1 MIRWSAVVLLS
12 AATALP
18 PVTALANEDAIST
31 VRAFYEQ
38 PDRDEHDPSRFTG
51 PALET
56 LKRAAAE
63 GGGGEESCLDFSFV
77 FDAQDWDQ
85 EEVQRTLKLSDEL
98 RSDGSDVV
106 TADFSSFGDK
116 QELLWTLQKVGDGW
130 KVADVESLPDEWRLS
145 DLCR

>member
-1 MIRWSAVVLLS
+1 MIRWSAAFLLS
-12 AATALP
+12 AAAALP
-18 PVTALANEDAIST
+18 PVTALANEDAVAT
-31 VRAFYEQ
+31 VRGFYEN
-38 PDRDEHDPSRFTG
+38 PDRDERDPSRFTD

-63 GGGGEESCLDFSFV
+63 GGGGEESCVDFSFV
-77 FDAQDWDQ
+77 FNAQDWDQ
-85 EEVQRTLKLSDEL
+85 DEVQRTLKLSDEPQ
-98 RSDGSDVV
+98 SGGSDVV
-106 TADFSSFGDK
+106 TADFSSFGEK